1 MSHGRPQSP
10 FPSHET
16 FSPDPFLP
24 TSSSAFPVW
33 VFQGVNDPLNDAAG
47 RAKQMEQAG
56 AKVELVEGGHTP
68 HDELPG
74 LFNDFVA
81 SVAGGD

>member
-1 MSHGRPQSP
+1 M
-10 FPSHET
+10 
-16 FSPDPFLP
+16 
-24 TSSSAFPVW
+24 
-33 VFQGVNDPLNDAAG
+33 NDPLNDAAG

-81 SVAGGD
+81 SVAAGKVQR

>member
-1 MSHGRPQSP
+1 M
-10 FPSHET
+10 
-16 FSPDPFLP
+16 
-24 TSSSAFPVW
+24 
-33 VFQGVNDPLNDAAG
+33 FQGVNDPLNDAAG

>member
-1 MSHGRPQSP
+1 MAGLNPPFLITRP
-10 FPSHET
+10 FLLTH
-16 FSPDPFLP
+16 FLP